1 MNSPRTKNQM
11 AFTLIELLVV
21 IAIIAI
27 LAAMLLP
34 ALSNAKS
41 KAIITQCLNNLK
53 QLPQAHS
60 MFAGD
65 NDGHYPWQVDVD
77 FGGSR
82 ATLTGP
88 FVEWADHY
96 RAVSNE
102 LSTPKILVCPANRER
117 VPADEWFLLSGFENV
132 SYFVGLTAMESN
144 PQSILSGD
152 SNLTGGGG
160 GIDPYWLNSGVD
172 SLDATW
178 ENSIHTRRGDIA
190 LADGSVQ
197 TTSTPVLRELIAG
210 ALTDNKPAP
219 GETNIVV
226 RFSKPQGV
234 L

>member
-1 MNSPRTKNQM
+1 MNSPRTKTNS

-53 QLPQAHS
+53 QLPQAYS
-60 MFAGD
+60 MYAGD
-65 NDGHYPWQVDVD
+65 NDGHYPWHVDVD
-77 FGGSR
+77 FGGTR
-82 ATLTGP
+82 RTDTGP
-88 FVEWADHY
+88 IVEWADHF
-96 RAVSNE
+96 RVISNE
-102 LSTPKILVCPANRER
+102 LSTPKIIICPANRER
-117 VPADEWFLLSGFENV
+117 VPADQWFMLSGFENA
-132 SYFVGLTAMESN
+132 SYFAGLTAMESN

-152 SNLTGGGG
+152 SNFGGGG
-160 GIDPYWLNSGVD
+160 GGDDPFWTASGVD
-172 SLDATW
+172 SIDASW
-178 ENSIHTRRGDIA
+178 ENSWHMRRGDIA

-210 ALTDNKPAP
+210 ALSDNKPAP

-226 RFSKPQGV
+226 RFSKPQGFF
-234 L
+234 